1 MNGAVYDNTAA
12 QMHFQPT
19 IAQNQ
24 LTQDTSILR
33 KNKTEKGMI
42 WTRTTWADTG
52 GWAAAAAAA
61 AAAATAAAIVDRSQ
75 VLSNHKLQKAN
86 KSEKMFKKFKKKKTR
101 DLSLNTI
108 Y

>member
-52 GWAAAAAAA
+52 GWAAA
-61 AAAATAAAIVDRSQ
+61 TAAAIADRSQ

-86 KSEKMFKKFKKKKTR
+86 KSEKMFKKFKKKKKRETY
-101 DLSLNTI
+101 L
-108 Y
+108 